1 MKRIM
6 IVITLFIAIGIMQ
19 TIESTYTR
27 DVVVTKIQDNIIT
40 TQDNQGYVWEFYGEG
55 YSKGQA
61 IKLTMSDNHTSNIED
76 DTIIRVG

>member
-1 MKRIM
+1 MKKII

-27 DVVVTKIQDNIIT
+27 DVVVTKIQDNIVT
-40 TQDNQGYVWEFYGEG
+40 TQDSQGYIWEFYGEG

-61 IKLTMSDNHTSNIED
+61 VKLTMNNNHTDNIED
-76 DTIIRVG
+76 DTIIRVS